1 MTYGFILNTIGVES
15 ITVTGEEDKFFE
27 QTFDN
32 LKDARKA
39 AALATAALDSM
50 RGTYSDC
57 ICDILSGV
65 ARDIAKVFDD
75 GGTLE
80 ELRDKINAV
89 ITHEIEDERKD
100 AASW

>member
-1 MTYGFILNTIGVES
+1 MKYGFELANSSVPQLIVRYD
-15 ITVTGEEDKFFE
+15 VGEKYKE
-27 QTFDN
+27 TFDN
-32 LKDARKA
+32 LQDARKA

-57 ICDILSGV
+57 ICDILEGV

-80 ELRDKINAV
+80 ELRDKVNAV
-89 ITHEIEDERKD
+89 ITHEIEEERKE

>member
-1 MTYGFILNTIGVES
+1 MTYGFKLSTNVVEN
-15 ITVTGEEDKFFE
+15 ITVTSEGRKFFE

-32 LKDARKA
+32 LQDARKA

-57 ICDILSGV
+57 ICDILEGL

-80 ELRDKINAV
+80 ELRDKVNAV
-89 ITHEIEDERKD
+89 ITHEIEEERKE